1 MLGIIICSAFL
12 MFQQK
17 IIDNRLLCKSNN
29 VLKEDDNMGDK
40 LDEKY
45 KLYTG
50 LCEVEIQNKTD
61 ETREMDRII
70 EHFKNYELLKTLN
83 SSFISVQ
90 EKIDIIKQNE
100 ILNLDMYKTNIKS
113 GGLLDDWD
121 FYF

>member
-1 MLGIIICSAFL
+1 MLGMIICSAFL

-17 IIDNRLLCKSNN
+17 IIYNRLLCKNN
-29 VLKEDDNMGDK
+29 DLLKENDNTGDK

-50 LCEVEIQNKTD
+50 LCEVGIQNKTD

-70 EHFKNYELLKTLN
+70 EHFRNYELLNRLN
-83 SSFISVQ
+83 SSLISLQ
-90 EKIDIIKQNE
+90 EKVDIIKHND
-100 ILNLDMYKTNIKS
+100 ILNLDNYKTNITS

>member
-1 MLGIIICSAFL
+1 MIICSAFL
-12 MFQQK
+12 LFQQK
-17 IIDNRLLCKSNN
+17 IIGNRLLCKSNN
-29 VLKEDDNMGDK
+29 ILKEDDNIGDK

-70 EHFKNYELLKTLN
+70 EHFRNYELLKRLN

-90 EKIDIIKQNE
+90 EKIDIIKQNN
-100 ILNLDMYKTNIKS
+100 ILDLDMYKTNIKS